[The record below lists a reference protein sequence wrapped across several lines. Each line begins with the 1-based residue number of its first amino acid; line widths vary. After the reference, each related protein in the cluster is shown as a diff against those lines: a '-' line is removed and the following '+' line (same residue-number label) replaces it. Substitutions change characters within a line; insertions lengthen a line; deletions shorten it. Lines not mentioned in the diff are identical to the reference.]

1 MYVGQYCETPVYTR
15 CMGGLNSQCH
25 RDYGTCQPDGSC
37 LCRSGYCG
45 LSCDQEIQQT
55 TAAST
60 ACLSHFCQNGGTC
73 QQVNSDPYVVCV
85 CPNNFTGS
93 RCETLI
99 DLSSTTSPG
108 AYGLAQSTKKQAKST
123 MQPRCNFTIGVQND
137 GLYSARFRVHY
148 TVDGVQQPA
157 YQSPAMRVIY
167 SKEFFTIPYYS
178 TDIAVELQVLGFSWF
193 TIHEDFGIGTD
204 SYCTKCYKT
213 WGAVT
218 NAKWDYMEC

>member
-15 CMGGLNSQCH
+15 CIGDFNAQCH

-45 LSCDQEIQQT
+45 LSCDQMIEKT
-55 TAAST
+55 LPVSS
-60 ACLSHFCQNGGTC
+60 ACPAHFCQNGGTC
-73 QQVNSDPYVVCV
+73 QQVNADPYVVCV

-93 RCETLI
+93 RCETI
-99 DLSSTTSPG
+99 ISPFS
-108 AYGLAQSTKKQAKST
+108 AETQGLSTKKQVKIT

-137 GLYSARFRVHY
+137 GLFTARFRVNY
-148 TVDGVQQPA
+148 AVDGVNQPT
-157 YQSPAMRVIY
+157 YVSPSMRVIY
-167 SKEFFTIPYYS
+167 SKEFITIPYYS
-178 TDIAVELQVLGFSWF
+178 TDIVVELQILGFYWF
-193 TIHEDFGIGTD
+193 TIHTDLGISTD

-218 NAKWDYMEC
+218 NAKWDYIEC